1 MRSSYTERAR
11 KSFIEDL
18 SFLGVRRAVGLV
30 IAVGG
35 LVFAANAYAA
45 ETVINFDDQPA
56 HTTITNQYSAEGV
69 SFDQRPSGPAE
80 LHPFTEVPPA
90 GQAHSSPNVL
100 NISQGCGGEFP
111 HAELWG
117 RFSVPRNYVNL
128 FVGNIYPELL
138 AETQEVKLQGFDLA
152 GNPVPGATDTVSMKG
167 LGVNTE
173 ASISDAE
180 SEISYFQI
188 SSNLN
193 TYCPVAIDDLSF
205 EAVPSTIPPDFG
217 LSAPSVGPTLTPGNS
232 VGVPLTL
239 RRNSTSAGPI
249 SFSVSGEPI
258 GVKASVTPNPS
269 SGPDGSSLTLT
280 LTSAANAQP
289 FSEVP
294 VTITG
299 TPSPTAGLKQHSVT
313 IPVSVVG
320 NFDLRAQGLEVTQG
334 IQREGPL
341 VPSGGESDGNY
352 SGVSLVAHKQTA
364 VRFYADAHGGIGSG
378 IPDVGA
384 QLVGSRDG
392 RQLPGSPLYP
402 DFGPA
407 KLQSIQESDPA
418 PVLEP
423 ERKSEANAYTFTL
436 PQSWTEAGSIQLVGH
451 VFQEPGFPGPERRP
465 ECSSPACQA
474 NNSFTENGVSFESTQ
489 SVELF
494 PVALSVNGNLPV
506 PSSVAFASAKLVS
519 PLADSGWNPRSPDE
533 GFTVF
538 PYQGVI
544 DISDIANS
552 TEKGLSKTEK
562 AASRVNEMASNI
574 GDPGFGAYGIAPEGI
589 GGVEYN
595 YFDGYAASLFNPANG
610 GADRPLTAVAHE
622 LFHMFGLKHA
632 SIECGGGTGGQE
644 GVPWPLKPGET
655 HDSEK
660 AKLGITSPDVGSP
673 DEEGFGQLLGI
684 GLDMSSEPYQIIAD
698 GVNAPENFD
707 FMSYCSP
714 NGGGDAASWV
724 SPVNWEAVFHN
735 FDKFASSSG
744 SASSLHAASRNEG
757 TSTSAS
763 TPSRRASH
771 VASASLNPRRLRV
784 IGYGSNAGFGLTSV
798 GPQIGPPIPHGD
810 SSYTLTARGKQG
822 QVIATTQMADSYG
835 HEDAGPVY
843 GLSAEVPAAGV
854 DSVEVTSKGA
864 IIASRK
870 RPPHSPRLRI
880 LAPHPG
886 ARVGGRRKVIV
897 SWRATNPDHESLTA
911 SIDYSTND
919 GRSWKTVFIG
929 PSTGRA
935 SLPGSDL
942 DGSRS
947 ARVRVRVNDGFNE
960 SVAVSS
966 RFTVL
971 GAPPEVTIAKT
982 LASIPGDA
990 RLQLQGQ
997 AFDQLPRELGGGS
1010 LRWFDGPF
1018 ALGSGSMISAGPLP
1032 PGKNHIRL
1040 IARDGGGTATARVA
1054 VNVSQV
1060 QLPYL
1065 QLAIPKSVAL
1075 SARKVALQVRSAVQ
1089 ATLTVDKR
1097 RFSLG
1102 PRRRKLSLPIKGGGP
1117 FLLHLAVTA
1126 GGVKTPIAAVV
1137 KRH

>member
-1 MRSSYTERAR
+1 
-11 KSFIEDL
+11 
-18 SFLGVRRAVGLV
+18 
-30 IAVGG
+30 
-35 LVFAANAYAA
+35 
-45 ETVINFDDQPA
+45 
-56 HTTITNQYSAEGV
+56 
-69 SFDQRPSGPAE
+69 
-80 LHPFTEVPPA
+80 
-90 GQAHSSPNVL
+90 
-100 NISQGCGGEFP
+100 
-111 HAELWG
+111 
-117 RFSVPRNYVNL
+117 
-128 FVGNIYPELL
+128 
-138 AETQEVKLQGFDLA
+138 
-152 GNPVPGATDTVSMKG
+152 
-167 LGVNTE
+167 
-173 ASISDAE
+173 
-180 SEISYFQI
+180 
-188 SSNLN
+188 
-193 TYCPVAIDDLSF
+193 
-205 EAVPSTIPPDFG
+205 
-217 LSAPSVGPTLTPGNS
+217 
-232 VGVPLTL
+232 
-239 RRNSTSAGPI
+239 
-249 SFSVSGEPI
+249 
-258 GVKASVTPNPS
+258 
-269 SGPDGSSLTLT
+269 
-280 LTSAANAQP
+280 
-289 FSEVP
+289 
-294 VTITG
+294 
-299 TPSPTAGLKQHSVT
+299 
-313 IPVSVVG
+313 VVG
-320 NFDLRAQGLEVTQG
+320 NFDLRAQGVEVTQG
-334 IQREGPL
+334 IQREGSL
-341 VPSGGESDGNY
+341 TPSGGESGGNY
-352 SGVSLVAHKQTA
+352 SGVNLVAHKQTA

-384 QLVGSRDG
+384 QLFGSRDG

-436 PQSWTEAGSIQLVGH
+436 PQSWTESGSIQLVGH

-474 NNSFTENGVSFESTQ
+474 NNSFTENGVSFQSTQ
-489 SVELF
+489 NVELF

-506 PSSVAFASAKLVS
+506 PSSAAFASAKLVS

-544 DISDIANS
+544 DISDIVNS
-552 TEKGLSKTEK
+552 TDGGANDKAEQ

-574 GDPGFGAYGIAPEGI
+574 GHPGFGAYGIAPEKI
-589 GGVEYN
+589 GGVENN
-595 YFDGYAASLFNPANG
+595 YFGGYAASVFDPG
-610 GADRPLTAVAHE
+610 GTAVAHE

-660 AKLGITSPDVGSP
+660 AKLGITSPDAGSP
-673 DEEGFGQLLGI
+673 DNEGFGQLLGI

-707 FMSYCSP
+707 FMSYCIRGIGFG
-714 NGGGDAASWV
+714 GGGDWV
-724 SPVNWEAVFHN
+724 SPINWEAVFHN
-735 FDKFASSSG
+735 FDKFARFSAA
-744 SASSLHAASRNEG
+744 ASSLHGAIRTDRA
-757 TSTSAS
+757 STSAS
-763 TPSRRASH
+763 TANRRDSR
-771 VASASLNPRRLRV
+771 VANASLNPRRLRV
-784 IGYGSNAGFGLTSV
+784 VGYGSNAGFGLTNV
-798 GPQIGPPIPHGD
+798 GPQIGPPLPRGN
-810 SSYTLTARGKQG
+810 SNYTLTARGKQG
-822 QVIATTQMADSYG
+822 QVIATTQMVQSYG

-854 DSVEVTSKGA
+854 DSVEVTSNGST
-864 IIASRK
+864 IASRK
-870 RPPHSPRLRI
+870 RPPHPPRVRI
-880 LAPHPG
+880 LAPHLG
-886 ARVGGRRKVIV
+886 ARVGGRGRVLV
-897 SWRATNPDHESLTA
+897 SWRASNPDHKSLTA

-971 GAPPEVTIAKT
+971 DAPPEVTIEKT

-1040 IARDGGGTATARVA
+1040 IARDAGGTATARVA

-1065 QLAIPKSVAL
+1065 QLAIPKSVAR
-1075 SARKVALQVRSAVQ
+1075 SARKLALYVRSAVQ

-1102 PRRRKLSLPIKGGGP
+1102 PKRKKLSLPIKGGGP